1 MTTPATPA
9 TRTKEPTLNAAAI
22 AAALHAHARG
32 IYPSEAAVALVIHHQ
47 YWLTRA
53 DFLTGFTDIFP
64 GFTDGTPMAAV
75 CWPEAVAALDR
86 GQLSG
91 SGSENRILRLA
102 ASLADG
108 IPVDL
113 HSAVSGLD
121 DTNLQHVVTA
131 IQHAAGRRPD
141 QDHRL

>member
-1 MTTPATPA
+1 MTTRPPDH
-9 TRTKEPTLNAAAI
+9 KEPTLNAAI

-32 IYPSEAAVALVIHHQ
+32 IYPGEAAVALVIDHQ

-53 DFLTGFTDIFP
+53 DFLTGFTNTFP
-64 GFTDGTPMAAV
+64 GFTDGTPMAAI
-75 CWPEAVAALDR
+75 CWPEAVAALDC

-91 SGSENRILRLA
+91 SGSQNRILRLA

-113 HSAVSGLD
+113 QNAVSGLD
-121 DTNLQHVVTA
+121 DTNLHHVVTA
-131 IQHAAGRRPD
+131 IRHAAGRRPD

>member
-1 MTTPATPA
+1 MTHPGHPDH
-9 TRTKEPTLNAAAI
+9 KEPTLNAAAI
-22 AAALHAHARG
+22 AAALHAHAHG
-32 IYPSEAAVALVIHHQ
+32 IYPGEAAVALVIDHQ

-53 DFLTGFTDIFP
+53 DFLAGFTDTFP
-64 GFTDGTPMAAV
+64 GLTDRTPMAAI
-75 CWPEAVAALDR
+75 CWPEAVAALDC
-86 GQLSG
+86 GQLAG

-113 HSAVSGLD
+113 QDAVSSLD

-131 IQHAAGRRPD
+131 IRHAAGRRPD
-141 QDHRL
+141 QSHRS